1 MLPLEDLY
9 PMHEAVCLF
18 HHCIPYEAQNSVL
31 QMSVLPNNIC

>member
-9 PMHEAVCLF
+9 PMHEALCLF
-18 HHCIPYEAQNSVL
+18 IVFLYEAQKSAL